1 MMKALKVSLIY
12 LILILYSLELL
23 LFFFTSDQQKSMV
36 DVKNTRIEIAKKK
49 NIKFDTRTPEEFFFD
64 AKKTNENLR
73 PSFYYSPIFENF
85 NTFKEANKNKSIIPF
100 RGPINSL
107 SISCAEDLKYRLI
120 QNDKYGFKNFNKIYE
135 KKINSMLLGDSYAEG
150 FCVKGNEDIAGNLNK
165 KGLATVNYGVAAT
178 GPLISLAIMR
188 EFGDLIK
195 PKNFIYLYFEGNDLE
210 GLNWEKQ
217 DKNLI
222 KYLDSEYKVN
232 YLNNYNSIKQF
243 LNLSSRESLELGKLK
258 LSLIDR
264 DSKKNNFQIIKAH
277 TIDII
282 ELQNL
287 KNILRYNI
295 LNKHQ
300 QNYDL
305 NLFFSVIEKMDLEAK
320 KYNSNYL
327 FVYVPSWS
335 RYFTKNTKK
344 DSTIKL
350 RDKILTELEN
360 KKIQVIDL
368 SKFFEKEKDIEQFFP
383 LGFLGHY
390 NASGYNK
397 ISEILA
403 KELKQ

>member
-1 MMKALKVSLIY
+1 MKVLKLSLIY
-12 LILILYSLELL
+12 FIFILYSLELL

-49 NIKFDTRTPEEFFFD
+49 NVKFDTRSPEEFFFD
-64 AKKTNENLR
+64 SKKVNPNLQ
-73 PSFYYSPIFENF
+73 PSFYYSPIFNNF
-85 NTFKEANKNKSIIPF
+85 NTFKEAKKNQSIIPF
-100 RGPINSL
+100 RGPINSP
-107 SISCAEDLKYRLI
+107 SISCAEDLNYKII
-120 QNDKYGFKNFNKIYE
+120 QNDKYGFKNLNNIYQ

-150 FCVKGNEDIAGNLNK
+150 FCVKGSEDIAGNLNK
-165 KGLATVNYGVAAT
+165 NGFITVNYGVAGT